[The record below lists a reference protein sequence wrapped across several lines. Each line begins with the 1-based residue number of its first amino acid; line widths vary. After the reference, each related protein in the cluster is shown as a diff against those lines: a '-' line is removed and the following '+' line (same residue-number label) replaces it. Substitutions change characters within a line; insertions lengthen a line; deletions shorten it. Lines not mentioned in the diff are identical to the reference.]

1 MKPQQ
6 QLRDDVAHER
16 AGHAAYLEA
25 RRAEQGRAPGRC
37 FFVDESGIAPGLRAN
52 SGWARRGQ
60 RCVDYAPYRA
70 PGRRSLVG
78 WTTSTG
84 SGHVLVVEGSVKRAT
99 FAYLMRRFLL
109 PRLRVGDTVVWDNHT
124 IHDDKALRAEIEAKG
139 AHLRPLPRYSPDLNP
154 AEMLWSTLK
163 RRLRRAL
170 ADTAEQVE
178 AALGEAVSQIAAAE
192 VVAWARHCGFTAQ
205 PQPV

>member
-6 QLRDDVAHER
+6 QLRDDVVEER
-16 AGHAAYLEA
+16 AAHAAYLDA
-25 RRAEQGRAPGRC
+25 RRNRGACGRC
-37 FFVDESGIAPGLRAN
+37 FFVDESGVAPGLRAT

-60 RCVDYAPYRA
+60 RCISYAPYRA

-78 WTTSTG
+78 WTTSEG
-84 SGHVLVVEGSVKRAT
+84 SGQVLLVEGSVKRAT
-99 FAYLMRRFLL
+99 FVYLMRRFLV

-124 IHDDKALRAEIEAKG
+124 IHNDQALRAEIALKG
-139 AHLRPLPRYSPDLNP
+139 AHVRALPRYSPDLNP
-154 AEMLWSTLK
+154 AEMLWSNLK
-163 RRLRRAL
+163 GKLRRAF
-170 ADTAEQVE
+170 ADTAGQVE
-178 AALGEAVSQIAAAE
+178 KALGEAVSQVDAVE